1 MSTVDLSPLSVPP
14 FQLDLFSSLPFCPI
28 FFFSLS
34 HSSDLG
40 DMLRVEQKWPSGV
53 KSSGKAG
60 ERGQR
65 ALLATSLFTTA
76 KMTLSLA
83 LRRWLVGRRAGPF
96 VWHRCRS
103 GGSTKAGEVYLS
115 GNVTFGSFPPSSSS
129 PVKERQPGR
138 PIFMHY
144 FFFFSF

>member
-1 MSTVDLSPLSVPP
+1 
-14 FQLDLFSSLPFCPI
+14 
-28 FFFSLS
+28 
-34 HSSDLG
+34 
-40 DMLRVEQKWPSGV
+40 MLRVEQKWPSGV

-103 GGSTKAGEVYLS
+103 GGVCVDKKSLHFTSVEHNLYLQGFVPIVLCSTSDVMFARSY
-115 GNVTFGSFPPSSSS
+115 
-129 PVKERQPGR
+129 
-138 PIFMHY
+138 
-144 FFFFSF
+144 